1 MNQNPEVKKKML
13 WDTRAW
19 QAMKPET
26 FIHLTTDDIIDKLN
40 AILSK

>member
-1 MNQNPEVKKKML
+1 MNQNLEVKKKML
-13 WDTRAW
+13 WDTRHW

-26 FIHLTTDDIIDKLN
+26 FTHLTMDDITDKLN